1 MVGGSIGTN
10 ITGALDLV
18 EDRKASSVEQ
28 GPELWSRVLWSAT
41 GVIGQELAINSQ
53 ISFSV
58 VSG

>member
-18 EDRKASSVEQ
+18 KDRKASSVEQ
-28 GPELWSRVLWSAT
+28 RPELWSRVLWSAT
-41 GVIGQELAINSQ
+41 GVIGQELAMNSQ

-58 VSG
+58 ANM